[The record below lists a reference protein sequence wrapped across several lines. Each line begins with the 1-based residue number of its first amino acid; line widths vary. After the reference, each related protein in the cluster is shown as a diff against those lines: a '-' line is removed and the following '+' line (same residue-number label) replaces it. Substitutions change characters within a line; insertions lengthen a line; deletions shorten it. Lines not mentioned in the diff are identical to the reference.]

1 MAHCIPRLRAAHPQK
16 DRFASG
22 AFGRCLLPLVRVASR
37 AYLKRTMWRLGVC
50 RYPQPLG
57 PSNLF
62 GVQRLFSE
70 FPRGWPGIGLLLLRL
85 SVTTACLQACVG
97 CEACT
102 AWILLGLIILCASLC
117 LGALT
122 PLAAALAVPVGL
134 IAAANCINGAGLVV
148 ITEIDAV
155 ALAVLGPGAYS
166 LDARLFGRRVIL
178 AESWRDVDCE

>member
-1 MAHCIPRLRAAHPQK
+1 MARA
-16 DRFASG
+16 
-22 AFGRCLLPLVRVASR
+22 ASR
-37 AYLKRTMWRLGVC
+37 AYLKRTIRQLRVC
-50 RYPQPLG
+50 RYPQSLG

-62 GVQRLFSE
+62 GMQRLSSE
-70 FPRGWPGIGLLLLRL
+70 FPRGWPGIGLLLLRI
-85 SVTTACLQACVG
+85 SVSTACLQACVG

-102 AWILLGLIILCASLC
+102 AWLLLGLIMLCASLC

-122 PLAAALAVPVGL
+122 PLAAALALAVGL

-148 ITEIDAV
+148 ITIIDAV

-166 LDARLFGRRVIL
+166 LDARLFGRRVVL